1 MKIYKKSFN
10 PIVIE
15 INNRKEFEMIK
26 NILGFIMEKRFL
38 WEFLDEKKSLSD
50 DEKKEIV
57 HFVENLL
64 SYLEK
69 IEKSLETATTIYEI

>member
-1 MKIYKKSFN
+1 MNCKL
-10 PIVIE
+10 
-15 INNRKEFEMIK
+15 KEFEMIK
-26 NILGFIMEKRFL
+26 NIFQFL
-38 WEFLDEKKSLSD
+38 LKDKLLREFVGDKKFFSE

-64 SYLEK
+64 SYLEN